1 MGRSLDTMKI
11 EIWSDVICPFCG
23 LGAKRLEHALEQF
36 EHRDQVQVVHHSF
49 ELDPT
54 YPVGET
60 ALVREKLQVKYGLT
74 ADQVAA
80 NSARIEADA
89 AAEGLQPYHVHDNR
103 FGNTAL
109 AHQLLI
115 HAATVGL
122 ADEAWARI
130 YRAYFGDM
138 SDIFSVD
145 ALVDLGVEIGM
156 DADEVRDVLT
166 DGRHAAQV
174 KADTAEAQELGASGV
189 PFIVIDRRYGIA
201 GAQPTATMLDAI
213 RTAWQEKEPAI
224 VTVGDD
230 GAESCGPE
238 GCAV

>member
-1 MGRSLDTMKI
+1 MRI

-36 EHRDQVQVVHHSF
+36 EHRDEVQVVHRSF
-49 ELDPT
+49 ELDPS

-89 AAEGLQPYHVHDNR
+89 AAEGLHPYHVHDNR

-115 HAATVGL
+115 HAAAAGL
-122 ADEAWARI
+122 GDQAWDRL
-130 YRAYFGDM
+130 YQAYFGEM
-138 SDIFSVD
+138 GDIFTID
-145 ALVDLGVEIGM
+145 GLVDLGVEIGL
-156 DADEVRDVLT
+156 DADEIRAVLT
-166 DGRHAAQV
+166 DGRHAAEV
-174 KADTAEAQELGASGV
+174 KADTAEAQQLGASGV

-213 RTAWQEKEPAI
+213 RTAWHEQQPAI
-224 VTVGDD
+224 ETVGDD
-230 GAESCGPE
+230 GAGSCGPE

>member
-1 MGRSLDTMKI
+1 MKI

-23 LGAKRLEHALEQF
+23 LGAKRLEHALSQF
-36 EHRDQVQVVHHSF
+36 EHRAQVEVVHRSF

-60 ALVREKLQVKYGLT
+60 APVREKLQVKYGLS

-80 NSARIEADA
+80 NAARIEADA
-89 AAEGLQPYHVHDNR
+89 AAEGLQPYHVHDNQ

-115 HAATVGL
+115 HAASEGL
-122 ADEAWARI
+122 AEEAWDRL
-130 YRAYFGDM
+130 YQAYFGEM
-138 SDIFSVD
+138 GDIFTVD
-145 ALVDLGVEIGM
+145 ALVDLGAEIGL
-156 DADEVRDVLT
+156 DVDEVREVLV
-166 DGRHAAQV
+166 DGRYAAQV
-174 KADTAEAQELGASGV
+174 KADTAEAQQLGASGV

-213 RTAWQEKEPAI
+213 RTAWHEQQPI
-224 VTVGDD
+224 TVGGE
-230 GAESCGPE
+230 GADACGPE

>member
-1 MGRSLDTMKI
+1 MKI

-36 EHRDQVQVVHHSF
+36 EHRDQVQVVHRSF
-49 ELDPT
+49 ELDAT

-60 ALVREKLQVKYGLT
+60 ALVREKLKVKYGLT
-74 ADQVAA
+74 AEQVAA

-115 HAATVGL
+115 HAAAEGL
-122 ADEAWARI
+122 GDQAWAQT
-130 YRAYFGDM
+130 YEAYFGGM
-138 SDIFSVD
+138 RDIFTID
-145 ALVDLGVEIGM
+145 ALVDLGVEIGLK
-156 DADEVRDVLT
+156 ADDVREVLT
-166 DGRHAAQV
+166 DGRYAATV
-174 KADTAEAQELGASGV
+174 KADTAEAQQLGASGV

-201 GAQPTATMLDAI
+201 GAQSTATMLDTI
-213 RTAWQEKEPAI
+213 RTAWQEQQPAI
-224 VTVGDD
+224 VTVGDQ
-230 GAESCGPE
+230 GADSCGPE